1 MSPNLRERLHG
12 DGPALLA
19 TFVIVPRIEIVEL
32 AAAAGYDAVV
42 LDQEHGPISIDSLP
56 ALIAAARGAGLACI
70 VRVPECRAKQIES
83 ALDAGADG
91 VLVPHVSSADAAA
104 EAVGATRFAP
114 EGRRGANPYVRAAGF
129 SGDPAFYGSS
139 NARCAC
145 LAMVE
150 GRAAVEALD
159 EILAT
164 PGLDGIFVGP
174 VDLSLSLGYHGQP
187 EHPAV
192 VEAVGDLVERGHDRG
207 VATAVFAP
215 TPAAARRWLDL
226 GVRLVGL
233 SVDTAAILAGFRA
246 PLDELRG

>member
-1 MSPNLRERLHG
+1 
-12 DGPALLA
+12 
-19 TFVIVPRIEIVEL
+19 
-32 AAAAGYDAVV
+32 
-42 LDQEHGPISIDSLP
+42 
-56 ALIAAARGAGLACI
+56 
-70 VRVPECRAKQIES
+70 VPECRAKQIES
-83 ALDAGADG
+83 ALDAGAEG

-150 GRAAVEALD
+150 GRAGVAALD

-192 VEAVGDLVERGHDRG
+192 VEAVGDLVERGHARG

-215 TPAAARRWLDL
+215 TPTAARRWLDL

-233 SVDTAAILAGFRA
+233 SIDTAAILAGFRA